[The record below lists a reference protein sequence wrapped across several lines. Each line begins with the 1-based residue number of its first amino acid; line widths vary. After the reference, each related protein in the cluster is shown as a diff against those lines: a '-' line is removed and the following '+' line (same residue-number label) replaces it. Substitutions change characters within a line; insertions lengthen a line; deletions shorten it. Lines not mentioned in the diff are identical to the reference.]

1 MKLIFGGAFIR
12 WEICVTNPIGLADSA
27 KINNK
32 KCVVVSCLLC
42 FILYLRA
49 FSKYKLPGP

>member
-27 KINNK
+27 KVNNK